1 MTAISPETKQTLI
14 WSLVLFPVALLFGL
28 LFGNPHVSSNLVL
41 VFIGI
46 GLGFGFFCADAL
58 YGMVPGTLV
67 MLIGFVLEFL
77 WVLLWVMIVRLLSR
91 KFRALNDG

>member
-1 MTAISPETKQTLI
+1 LI

-41 VFIGI
+41 VFVGI

>member
-1 MTAISPETKQTLI
+1 MTAISPETKRTLI

-41 VFIGI
+41 VFVGI